1 MKKYLLS
8 MSLAALMATSA
19 LAPSAMAQRVPA
31 PSPAASVMQTVG
43 VTDFTVKY
51 SRPFIKGRKVF
62 ADGSA
67 LAPYDQIWRTGANM
81 ATVFEASTEFTF
93 GGKKVP
99 AGKYA
104 LFSIPNGAAWTV
116 ILNKDYNQGG
126 SDNYKESEDVAR
138 TMVVPTSN
146 EYNEAFKVEIEPV
159 TDSTAFLNL
168 SWSSVNIPVPLA
180 VSTESLT
187 LTALNKAVAEKPE
200 DVATLQSTAGYLLS
214 KGKDL
219 QVALSLAD
227 KAIGL
232 KESFGAL
239 WTKAQ
244 ILNKLGKTTEAIPV
258 AQKALAVGAAA
269 PDGAYNFYKPQVEKA
284 IAEMQAKAAPVKE
297 AVSTIKKKKK

>member
-1 MKKYLLS
+1 
-8 MSLAALMATSA
+8 MSLAALLATA
-19 LAPSAMAQRVPA
+19 TIAQRVPA
-31 PSPAASVMQTVG
+31 PSPAATVMQTVG

-62 ADGSA
+62 AQESA
-67 LAPYDQIWRTGANM
+67 LAPYDQVWRTGANM
-81 ATVFEASTEFTF
+81 ATIFEASTEFTF

-116 ILNKDYNQGG
+116 ILNKNYNQGG
-126 SDNYKESEDVAR
+126 SEGYKESEDVAR

-146 EYNEAFKVEIEPV
+146 EYNEAFKIEIEPV
-159 TDSTAFLNL
+159 TDSTAYLNL
-168 SWSSVNIPVPLA
+168 SWSSVNVPVPIA

-232 KESFGAL
+232 KESFDAL

-244 ILNKLGKTTEAIPV
+244 ILNKLGKPAEAIPV
-258 AQKALAVGAAA
+258 AQKALTVGAAA

-284 IAEMQAKAAPVKE
+284 IADMQAKAAPVKE
-297 AVSTIKKKKK
+297 AVSTVKKKKK

>member
-8 MSLAALMATSA
+8 MSLAALMATSV
-19 LAPSAMAQRVPA
+19 MAQRVPA
-31 PSPAASVMQTVG
+31 PSPAATIMQTVG

-138 TMVVPTSN
+138 TMVVPTSS
-146 EYNEAFKVEIEPV
+146 EFNEAFKIEIEPV

-168 SWSSVNIPVPLA
+168 SWSSVNIPIPLA
-180 VSTESLT
+180 VNTESLT
-187 LTALNKAVAEKPE
+187 MTALNKAVAEKPE
-200 DVATLQSTAGYLLS
+200 DVATLQSTAAYMLS

-244 ILNKLGKTTEAIPV
+244 ILNKLGKTAEAIPV
-258 AQKALAVGAAA
+258 AQKALTVGAAA

-284 IAEMQAKAAPVKE
+284 ISEMQAKAAPVKE
-297 AVSTIKKKKK
+297 AVSTVKKKKK